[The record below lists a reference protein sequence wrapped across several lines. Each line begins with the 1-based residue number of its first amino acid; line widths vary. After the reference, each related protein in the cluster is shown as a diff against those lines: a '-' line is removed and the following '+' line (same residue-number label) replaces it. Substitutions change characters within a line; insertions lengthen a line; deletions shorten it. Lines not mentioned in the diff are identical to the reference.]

1 MQYIE
6 VSRVKV
12 TITKRIVKDGAK
24 ARLTKWRDGENNHG
38 QGR

>member
-12 TITKRIVKDGAK
+12 VIMKSIRKDGVK
-24 ARLTKWRDGENNHG
+24 ARLTKWRNGENNHE
-38 QGR
+38 